1 MQPSHVLRTMGAD
14 AATAGSAIRISL
26 GWGSTA
32 EDVDRF
38 LEAWC
43 ALAARSRT
51 VGSLTAA

>member
-1 MQPSHVLRTMGAD
+1 MGAD

-26 GWGSTA
+26 GWQSTA

-43 ALAARSRT
+43 ALAARNR
-51 VGSLTAA
+51 AAA